1 MCDHQL
7 CSSIQVRHAYAGT
20 WERPGLIFHDIT
32 QLRWSRLVIS
42 CLGPLHYKFYIYWQL
57 LGCFTHTHTRTF
69 MLFKVPIVTDVLL
82 KGHFDHFD
90 RFGHFDTYNLKLIT
104 FLSFFLDLL
113 VILPRRHSFKGW
125 NWISLDVPRSFELV
139 WMFHS
144 WMFEIQSNPANP
156 ANPTRQT
163 SVSAFC
169 CRRLARQW
177 GRSALGTSTCYLTL
191 DKAPDSGTPGL
202 HLINITSTVTDCHR
216 LS

>member
-1 MCDHQL
+1 MPWPLALQALHL
-7 CSSIQVRHAYAGT
+7 LT
-20 WERPGLIFHDIT
+20 IT
-32 QLRWSRLVIS
+32 
-42 CLGPLHYKFYIYWQL
+42 GMFY
-57 LGCFTHTHTRTF
+57 THTHTRTF
-69 MLFKVPIVTDVLL
+69 MLFKVPIVTDFLL

-139 WMFHS
+139 WMLHS

-156 ANPTRQT
+156 ANPANLTRQT

-191 DKAPDSGTPGL
+191 DKAPDTGTRGFIWSTL
-202 HLINITSTVTDCHR
+202 HPLSQTVTDCHR
-216 LS
+216 PSHKLSVFLMLGQDCKNMLAVNYWNATIGVFG